1 MLGKVLNE
9 RYKIIK
15 ELGKG
20 GMAIVFEA
28 QDLLLDRKV
37 ALKMLR
43 PEYVNDKDFVKRF
56 RHEAKAVAR
65 LSHPN
70 VVNIFDIGQDE
81 DYQYLVMEDIEGDNL
96 KDMINERGPLDVVE
110 ALNIAKQISAA
121 LVVAHRNNIIHCDIK
136 PHNILLTD
144 DKQVKVTDFGIARA
158 VTSTTMTITDTIVGS
173 AHYFSP
179 EQARG
184 GEIMARS
191 DLYSLGIV
199 LYEMLTG
206 EVPFRGDSPIS
217 VALKHIQETPKK
229 PRLINPD
236 IPSDVEQ
243 LVIRAISKDPSDRF
257 TTAESMKNKIE
268 DILDTYSKN
277 SLLNKRDAI
286 ENGDTM
292 VINKSELKNSN
303 LKSRKE
309 KKAKN
314 EREYLTYNE
323 PKKSS
328 PWIKWLVLLVAFIVI
343 AAFGVFIFY
352 RNYMDI
358 PVVEVPDIVGMNVE
372 DARKELAQVGLQLEM
387 QNEGVHHPDIV
398 EGNIISQY
406 PLGGELVR
414 QTRNVRITVS
424 LGPAILTTPNLTG
437 LTIREANVI
446 LDNQKLSLGNI
457 EEEYSALVSEGRIIS
472 QEPEAGEKIGAE
484 NKIDIVLSKGAQPL
498 MVEVPNVLGLEQ
510 EDAISKLKNSNF
522 AIGEISQKM
531 TKRFL
536 NNQVAEQ
543 SYTPG
548 VEVPEGS
555 KIDLTISSG
564 MINTENATIHKYDI
578 HYTVQSVGRDQTVEI
593 VIIDNNGTDT
603 IYKGKHNRG
612 DFISVHF
619 NSVGP
624 SRYEIYINGQLV
636 NEGNITDTD

>member
-9 RYKIIK
+9 RYKILK

-96 KDMINERGPLDVVE
+96 KDLINERGPLDVVE

-184 GEIMARS
+184 GEIKARS

-229 PRLINPD
+229 PTLINPD
-236 IPSDVEQ
+236 IPSNIEK
-243 LVIRAISKDPSDRF
+243 LVIKAIAKNPAERF
-257 TTAESMKNKIE
+257 ITAENMKNEIE
-268 DILDTYSKN
+268 SILRNYSNESFKN
-277 SLLNKRDAI
+277 RDSI
-286 ENGDTM
+286 EHDDTM
-292 VINKSELKNSN
+292 VIKKSELKNSKLEN
-303 LKSRKE
+303 RNGKN
-309 KKAKN
+309 AKN
-314 EREYLTYNE
+314 EKKYLTYNE
-323 PKKSS
+323 SKASS
-328 PWIKWLVLLVAFIVI
+328 PWVKWLVLVFAFIMI
-343 AAFGVFIFY
+343 AALGLFIFY
-352 RNYMDI
+352 RNYMDV
-358 PVVEVPDIVGMNVE
+358 PVVEVPDIIGMNLK
-372 DARKELAQVGLQLEM
+372 DARKEVAQVGLQLEM
-387 QNEGVHHPDIV
+387 QNEGVHHPEIA

-406 PLGGELVR
+406 PLGGERVR

-424 LGPAILTTPNLTG
+424 LGPAILTAPDLAG

-446 LDNQKLSLGNI
+446 LDNQKLFLGNI
-457 EEEYSALVSEGRIIS
+457 EEEYSESIPEGRIIS
-472 QEPEAGEKIGAE
+472 QLPETGEEIGSD
-484 NKIDIVLSKGAQPL
+484 NQINIVLSKGAQPL
-498 MVEVPNVLGLEQ
+498 MIEVPNILGLEQ
-510 EDAISKLKNSNF
+510 EDAVNLLKNKNF
-522 AIGEISQKM
+522 TIGQITQKM

-536 NNQVAEQ
+536 SNQVAEQ
-543 SYTPG
+543 SYDPG
-548 VEVPEGS
+548 TEIPEGS

-564 MINTENATIHKYDI
+564 LINTENAILHKGFTMKY
-578 HYTVQSVGRDQTVEI
+578 YVPSGSWEQAVEI
-593 VIIDNNGTDT
+593 VIIDNNGKDT
-603 IYKGKHNRG
+603 IYKGNHNPG
-612 DFISVHF
+612 DNISVYF

-624 SRYEIYINGQLV
+624 TRYEIYINNQLLDQGKV
-636 NEGNITDTD
+636 TD

>member
-9 RYKIIK
+9 RYKILK

-81 DYQYLVMEDIEGDNL
+81 DCQYLVMEDIEGDNL
-96 KDMINERGPLDVVE
+96 KDLINERGHLDVVE

-136 PHNILLTD
+136 PHNILITD

-184 GEIMARS
+184 GEIKARS

-229 PRLINPD
+229 PTLINPD
-236 IPSDVEQ
+236 IPSEVEQ
-243 LVIRAISKDPSDRF
+243 LVIRAIAKDPSDRF
-257 TTAESMKNKIE
+257 TTAENMKNKIE
-268 DILDTYSKN
+268 SILDIYSKN
-277 SLLNKRDAI
+277 SLLSKRDAI
-286 ENGDTM
+286 DHGDTM

-303 LKSRKE
+303 LKNRNG

-323 PKKSS
+323 PKASS
-328 PWIKWLVLLVAFIVI
+328 PWIKWLVLVIAFIMI
-343 AAFGVFIFY
+343 TTLGVFIFY

-358 PVVEVPDIVGMNVE
+358 PVVEVPDIVGMNIE
-372 DARKELAQVGLQLEM
+372 DARKEIAQVGLQLEM
-387 QNEGVHHPDIV
+387 QNEGVHHPDIA
-398 EGNIISQY
+398 EGDIISQY
-406 PLGGELVR
+406 PLGGERVR

-424 LGPAILTTPNLTG
+424 LGPAILTAPDLTG

-457 EEEYSALVSEGRIIS
+457 EEEYSDSISEGRIIS
-472 QEPEAGEKIGAE
+472 QEPEAGEETGTE
-484 NKIDIVLSKGAQPL
+484 NQINIILSKGAQPF
-498 MVEVPNVLGLEQ
+498 MIEVPNLLGLEQ
-510 EDAISKLKNSNF
+510 EDAVSLLENSNF
-522 AIGEISQKM
+522 TIGQISQKM

-536 NNQVAEQ
+536 SNQVAEQ
-543 SYTPG
+543 GYDPG
-548 VEVPEGS
+548 VEIPEGS

-564 MINTENATIHKYDI
+564 LINTENATIHKGFTMRY
-578 HYTVQSVGRDQTVEI
+578 SVPSGSWEQAVE
-593 VIIDNNGTDT
+593 VLIIDNNGRDT
-603 IYKGKHNRG
+603 IYEGIHNPG
-612 DFISVHF
+612 DNISVFF

-624 SRYEIYINGQLV
+624 TRYEIYINNQLFEQGKV
-636 NEGNITDTD
+636 TD